1 MTCRTK
7 SRRSLEEDA
16 VRHTAPTAFV
26 RSSRAQLLKTLS
38 ARLKDERSNRFPS
51 GKRHLHKMW
60 SIPASNSGDVGAQIT
75 DAEAARMNIRRAGR
89 IAFLRLPLV
98 CGDRIVTPEALKPVG
113 NQSFSQPPQ
122 APAEDRETAATAF
135 ASKPA
140 DLHYWCARGQATAVW
155 RHPRRSAS
163 VPSFS
168 IRCARP
174 RAAAPHTA
182 AS

>member
-1 MTCRTK
+1 M
-7 SRRSLEEDA
+7 A
-16 VRHTAPTAFV
+16 
-26 RSSRAQLLKTLS
+26 
-38 ARLKDERSNRFPS
+38 
-51 GKRHLHKMW
+51 
-60 SIPASNSGDVGAQIT
+60 GAQIT

-155 RHPRRSAS
+155 RQPRRIECAELFNPVREAARSGAS
-163 VPSFS
+163 HSGVLRGVLYARLRYHGCPAKMVPDFSWDAQGNFRFVPS
-168 IRCARP
+168 CN
-174 RAAAPHTA
+174 TA
-182 AS
+182 L